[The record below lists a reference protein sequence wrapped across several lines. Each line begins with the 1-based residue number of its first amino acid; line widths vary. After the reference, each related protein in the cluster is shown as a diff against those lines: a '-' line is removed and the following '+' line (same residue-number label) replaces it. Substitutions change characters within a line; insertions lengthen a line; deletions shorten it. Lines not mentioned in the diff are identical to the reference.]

1 LYPGGV
7 SENAEL
13 GAAAVAGAGRDA
25 RRCCSTWS
33 AVGGCLNESMSP
45 ADAAFS
51 QPLHVGR
58 PNIGDPQMFLRLV
71 EGALER
77 QWLSNDGPL
86 VRELESRIAEYLGVK
101 HCVAITN
108 GTIALEIAIRALGMS
123 GEVIVP
129 SFTFVAT
136 PHSLHWQ
143 GITPVFAD
151 IDPETHCLDPESVR
165 RLITPKTTGII
176 GVHLWGRPAPVV
188 ELEAIADEFGL
199 ELLFDA
205 AHAFGVSVGDR
216 MVGTFGRAE
225 VLSFHATKF
234 FNSVEGGAIV
244 TDDEKVAR
252 TARLMRNFGF
262 AGEDDVVS
270 DGTNGKMTEICA
282 AMGLA
287 NLEVIDQVIT
297 VNKRNH
303 EAYTREL
310 QGVPGVSV
318 LAIDQDNKSNFQY
331 VVMLIDETCPTSRQE
346 VLARLRENNVL
357 ARRYFWPGCHRM
369 EPYRTLY
376 PEAARDLPETERVAD
391 RVIVLPTGTSVDE
404 NAIRVVAG
412 IVRAA
417 IEQS

>member
-1 LYPGGV
+1 M
-7 SENAEL
+7 
-13 GAAAVAGAGRDA
+13 
-25 RRCCSTWS
+25 RR
-33 AVGGCLNESMSP
+33 MSP
-45 ADAAFS
+45 LDAAFA

-58 PNIGDPQMFLRLV
+58 PNIGDPEKFLELV
-71 EGALER
+71 RGALDR

-86 VRELESRIAEYLGVK
+86 VRELESRIAGYLGVK

-108 GTIALEIAIRALGMS
+108 GTIALEIATRALGMS

-165 RLITPKTTGII
+165 RLITPRTTGII

-188 ELEAIADEFGL
+188 ELQSIADEFGL

-216 MVGTFGRAE
+216 MVGSFGRAE

-244 TDDEKVAR
+244 TDDDEIAR
-252 TARLMRNFGF
+252 QARLMRNFGF
-262 AGEDDVVS
+262 AGEDEVIS

-287 NLEVIDQVIT
+287 NLDAIEDVIA
-297 VNKRNH
+297 VNKRNY
-303 EAYTREL
+303 EAYVHEL
-310 QGVPGVSV
+310 RGIQGVSV
-318 LAIDQDNKSNFQY
+318 LAIDEHNRSNYQY
-331 VVMLIDETCPTSRQE
+331 VVMLIDETCPTLRRD
-346 VLARLRENNVL
+346 VLARLRANNVL

-376 PEAARDLPETERVAD
+376 PDAARHLIETERVAD

-404 NAIRVVAG
+404 EAIRIVAG
-412 IVRAA
+412 IIRAA
-417 IEQS
+417 VVES